1 MKAFTLILFNGIE
14 QKVPFLFNGNEKT
27 YKSPFCYTRMLSE
40 SEIKEILARQ
50 RDTILNKKYGIERE
64 VLKEVESKIKLPH
77 VVVLTGLRRSGKSTL
92 LRQLI
97 KKHYKDEDFYYI
109 NFEDERLFNFPA
121 NEFNRLYEVLIGLY
135 GKKKTFFLDEIQNVT
150 NFETFVRRLYEEGFK
165 FFITGSSATL
175 LSKELGTKLTGRHV
189 DIVVRPFSF
198 LEFLEL
204 KEFKMTKGLIYK
216 AEIKAEIKKYF
227 EEYLI
232 KGGMP
237 EYLIY
242 GDSEILTRVYE
253 DTILKDI
260 AVRYKI
266 NNVAVLR
273 QLYSYLI
280 NNFSNKFSY
289 NSIKSV
295 INIKSVNTVKKFISY
310 LEETY
315 FAKTIN
321 KFNYSYKKQV
331 INDKKFYVLD
341 NGFIGVLSKKLTKD
355 YGWLLENLVFNCLNN
370 DYEVFYYS
378 DKKECDFLAVK
389 SKEIKQAIQVCYEL
403 NEENREREIEGLNE
417 AMEKFKLKE
426 GLLLTNSQ
434 EEEIRLNGNKT
445 IKVLPVWK
453 WLLEKN

>member
-1 MKAFTLILFNGIE
+1 MGMKRFINSHFHYII
-14 QKVPFLFNGNEKT
+14 
-27 YKSPFCYTRMLSE
+27 MLSE
-40 SEIKEILARQ
+40 AEIKDILVRQ
-50 RDTILNKKYGIERE
+50 RETILNKKYGIERT
-64 VLKEVESKIKLPH
+64 VLREVESKIKLPH

-121 NEFNRLYEVLIGLY
+121 NEFNRLFEALISLY
-135 GKKKTFFLDEIQNVT
+135 GKKVTFFLDEIQNVI

-165 FFITGSSATL
+165 FFITGSNASL

-189 DIVVRPFSF
+189 DIIVRPFSF

-204 KEFKMTKGLIYK
+204 KGVKINKESIYK
-216 AEIKAEIKKYF
+216 TETKVKIKKYF

-232 KGGMP
+232 RGGMP

-242 GDSEILTRVYE
+242 NDPELLTRVYE
-253 DTILKDI
+253 DTIIKDI
-260 AVRYKI
+260 AVRYRVD
-266 NNVAVLR
+266 NVVVLR

-280 NNFSNKFSY
+280 NNFANKFSY
-289 NSIKSV
+289 NSIKKFTS
-295 INIKSVNTVKKFISY
+295 IKSVNTIKKFVSY

-321 KFNYSYKKQV
+321 KFDYSYKKQI

-341 NGFIGVLSKKLTKD
+341 NGFIGVLSKKLTND
-355 YGWLLENLVFNCLNN
+355 SGWLLESLVFNCLNN
-370 DYEVFYYS
+370 FHEIFYYC
-378 DKKECDFLAVK
+378 DKKECDFLIVK
-389 SKEIKQAIQVCYEL
+389 NKEIKQAIQVCYEL
-403 NEENREREIEGLNE
+403 NEENREREVGGLSE
-417 AMEKFKLKE
+417 AIEKFKLKE

-434 EEEIRLNGNKT
+434 EEELELNGKKIV
-445 IKVLPVWK
+445 IKPVWK
-453 WLLEKN
+453 WLLEGKQDNQ

>member
-1 MKAFTLILFNGIE
+1 MC
-14 QKVPFLFNGNEKT
+14 NGNEKI
-27 YKSPFCYTRMLSE
+27 YKLPFHHIIMLSE
-40 SEIKEILARQ
+40 AEIKEILIRQ
-50 RDTILNKKYGIERE
+50 KETILSKKYGIERA
-64 VLKEVESKIKLPH
+64 VLRELKSEIRLPH

-97 KKHYKDEDFYYI
+97 KKYYKDEDFYYI

-121 NEFNRLYEVLIGLY
+121 NEFNRLYEALISLY

-189 DIVVRPFSF
+189 DIIVRPFSF

-204 KEFKMTKGLIYK
+204 KGVKINKESIYK
-216 AEIKAEIKKYF
+216 IEIKVKIKKYF

-232 KGGMP
+232 RGGMP

-242 GDSEILTRVYE
+242 NDPELLTRVYE
-253 DTILKDI
+253 DTVIKDI

-266 NNVAVLR
+266 DNVAILR
-273 QLYSYLI
+273 QLYFYLI
-280 NNFSNKFSY
+280 NNFANKFSY
-289 NSIKSV
+289 NSLKKVTS
-295 INIKSVNTVKKFISY
+295 IKSVNTIKKFISY

-321 KFNYSYKKQV
+321 KFDYSYKKQI

-341 NGFIGVLSKKLTKD
+341 NGFIGVLSKKLTND
-355 YGWLLENLVFNCLNN
+355 SGWLLESLVFNCLNN
-370 DYEVFYYS
+370 FHEIFYYC
-378 DKKECDFLAVK
+378 DKKECDFLIVK
-389 SKEIKQAIQVCYEL
+389 NKEIKQAIQVCYEL
-403 NEENREREIEGLNE
+403 NEENKEREVGGLSE
-417 AMEKFKLKE
+417 AIEKFKLKE

-434 EEEIRLNGNKT
+434 EEELELNGKKIV
-445 IKVLPVWK
+445 IKPVWK
-453 WLLEKN
+453 WLLEGKQDNQ

>member
-1 MKAFTLILFNGIE
+1 
-14 QKVPFLFNGNEKT
+14 
-27 YKSPFCYTRMLSE
+27 MLSE
-40 SEIKEILARQ
+40 AEIKEILVRQ
-50 RDTILNKKYGIERE
+50 RETILNKKYGIERT
-64 VLKEVESKIKLPH
+64 VLREVESKIKLPH

-121 NEFNRLYEVLIGLY
+121 NEFNRLYEALVSLY
-135 GKKKTFFLDEIQNVT
+135 GKKKTFFLDEIQNVI

-189 DIVVRPFSF
+189 DIIVRPFSF

-204 KEFKMTKGLIYK
+204 KKVKINKESIYRIETKV
-216 AEIKAEIKKYF
+216 EIKKYF

-242 GDSEILTRVYE
+242 NDSELLTRVYE
-253 DTILKDI
+253 DIIIKDV
-260 AVRYKI
+260 AVRYKVDNI
-266 NNVAVLR
+266 AVLR
-273 QLYSYLI
+273 QLYSSMI
-280 NNFSNKFSY
+280 NNFANKFSY
-289 NSIKSV
+289 NSLKKITS
-295 INIKSVNTVKKFISY
+295 IKSVNTIKKFISY

-321 KFNYSYKKQV
+321 KFDYSYKKQI

-341 NGFIGVLSKKLTKD
+341 NGFVGVLSKKLTSD
-355 YGWLLENLVFNCLNN
+355 SGWLLENLVFNYLNN
-370 DYEVFYYS
+370 NHEVFYYF
-378 DKKECDFLAVK
+378 DKKECDFLIVK
-389 SKEIKQAIQVCYEL
+389 NKEIKQAIQVCYEL
-403 NEENREREIEGLNE
+403 NEENREREMGGLSE
-417 AMEKFKLKE
+417 AMNKFKLKE
-426 GLLLTNSQ
+426 GLILTNSQ
-434 EEEIRLNGNKT
+434 EEELKIGGKKII
-445 IKVLPVWK
+445 IKPVWK
-453 WLLEKN
+453 WLLE

>member
-1 MKAFTLILFNGIE
+1 MYNINAKI
-14 QKVPFLFNGNEKT
+14 
-27 YKSPFCYTRMLSE
+27 YKSLFRYISMLSE
-40 SEIKEILARQ
+40 SEIKEILVRQ
-50 RDTILNKKYGIERE
+50 RETILNKRYGIERE
-64 VLKEVESKIKLPH
+64 VLREVESKIKLPH

-97 KKHYKDEDFYYI
+97 KKHYEDKDFYYL

-121 NEFNRLYEVLIGLY
+121 NEFNRLYEALISLY
-135 GKKKTFFLDEIQNVT
+135 GKKKTFFLDEIQNIT

-175 LSKELGTKLTGRHV
+175 LSRELGTKLTGRHV

-204 KEFKMTKGLIYK
+204 KEVRINKESIYK
-216 AEIKAEIKKYF
+216 IETKVEIKKYF

-242 GDSEILTRVYE
+242 NDAELLTRVYE
-253 DTILKDI
+253 DTIIKDI
-260 AVRYKI
+260 AVRYKV

-280 NNFSNKFSY
+280 NNFANKFSY
-289 NSIKSV
+289 NSIKKVTS
-295 INIKSVNTVKKFISY
+295 IKSVNTIKKFISY

-321 KFNYSYKKQV
+321 KFDYSYKKQI

-341 NGFIGVLSKKLTKD
+341 NGFIGILSKKLTKD
-355 YGWLLENLVFNCLNN
+355 FGWLLESLVFNYLNKN
-370 DYEVFYYS
+370 YEVFYYA
-378 DKKECDFLAVK
+378 DKKECDFLVVK
-389 SKEIKQAIQVCYEL
+389 NKEIKQAIQVCYEL
-403 NEENREREIEGLNE
+403 NEDNREREIEGLTE
-417 AMEKFKLKE
+417 AMEKFKLRE

-434 EEEIRLNGNKT
+434 EEEIKLARQKK
-445 IKVLPVWK
+445 IIVKPVWK
-453 WLLEKN
+453 WLLA